1 MGAAAFPLLR
11 PSSLAPRPLPAR
23 SRRSVPLRR
32 RTLAANPAS
41 RRWVGFLVLAESN
54 GNGLTKE
61 DAPPLAGGE
70 PARGDGESR
79 GTPPYSAEGDGGDGG
94 RKMGSENPPPPPP
107 PPPPPGR
114 AASTG
119 GIRWRELLLA
129 PDPDNVLAVG
139 LTGILAWASL
149 QVLWQLVFI
158 SLAILVAALKYSFIA
173 ALLLFILITLL

>member
-1 MGAAAFPLLR
+1 
-11 PSSLAPRPLPAR
+11 
-23 SRRSVPLRR
+23 
-32 RTLAANPAS
+32 
-41 RRWVGFLVLAESN
+41 
-54 GNGLTKE
+54 
-61 DAPPLAGGE
+61 
-70 PARGDGESR
+70 
-79 GTPPYSAEGDGGDGG
+79 
-94 RKMGSENPPPPPP
+94 MGSENPPPPQPP
-107 PPPPPGR
+107 PPRR

-119 GIRWRELLLA
+119 GIRWQELLLS